1 MNSNNGIFLYFSVWH
16 LFCPRK
22 QPSSF
27 RVLTKLWF
35 ISHSCCVFS
44 GLAEISPAC
53 GYSGTLLNIG
63 LHKGMC
69 GNHMSTHLCFWQE
82 VVHGPIHMQGGREV
96 WSSVCPGVESRAL
109 MSMKKLP
116 VTYAILLFQVGSSN
130 WIFLHDFLLM
140 LFWLDGGFFK
150 FYSDLQFSRKAS
162 HIQFCVIPW

>member
-1 MNSNNGIFLYFSVWH
+1 MNSNNGIFLYYSVWH

-82 VVHGPIHMQGGREV
+82 WYMAPSTCRVVEKCDLQCAQE
-96 WSSVCPGVESRAL
+96 WRAGL
-109 MSMKKLP
+109 WWAWKKLP